1 LYGSPV
7 LRALVA
13 SLLLSGNLLLW
24 GTPVILLGVVKVFTR
39 REPRRR
45 VTLAI
50 AWLAE
55 RWVGGTIR
63 ILDWTLT
70 TEWIVDGVDGLDH
83 NGHYLLVSNHVSWV
97 DVLALMRAFHR
108 RAAFIRF
115 FIKQELI
122 WFPIGGQA
130 CWALDFPFMKR
141 YTPEF
146 LEKHPEKRGTDL
158 ETTRRACRRYR
169 RVPVTIAN
177 FLEGTRFTPAKHAQQ
192 DSPYRHLLRP
202 HSGGLSFALA
212 SLGDQLDGV
221 FDVTLAYPGGPVSMA
236 RLLTNRVPRVIVRAR
251 RLAIPEEFMSDEVT
265 RPGAV
270 RERFKAWLRELWEE
284 KDALLDRLEGSA
296 PPAKR

>member
-1 LYGSPV
+1 M
-7 LRALVA
+7 LRALAA
-13 SLLLSGNLLLW
+13 SLLLSINLLLW
-24 GTPVILLGVVKVFTR
+24 GTPVVLLGVVKFFTR
-39 REPRRR
+39 REPRRH

-55 RWVGGTIR
+55 RWVGGTNR
-63 ILDWTLT
+63 ILDWTLA
-70 TEWIVDGVDGLDH
+70 TEWIIDGIDGLDRD
-83 NGHYLLVSNHVSWV
+83 GHYLVVSNHISGV

-122 WFPIGGQA
+122 WFPIAGQA

-177 FLEGTRFTPAKHAQQ
+177 FLEGTRFTPEKHAEQS
-192 DSPYRHLLRP
+192 SPYRHLLRP

-221 FDVTLAYPGGPVSMA
+221 FDVTLAYPGVAISML
-236 RLLTNRVPRVIVRAR
+236 RLLTNRVPRVVVHAR
-251 RLAIPEEFMSDEVT
+251 RLAVPEEFTTDDVT
-265 RPGAV
+265 RPGPV
-270 RERFKAWLRELWEE
+270 RDRFKAWLRDLWEE
-284 KDALLDRLEGSA
+284 KDALLDRLEGTA
-296 PPAKR
+296 RPPG